1 MAVCLNTESANKM
14 FRIMVHDEYF
24 VDKSGLIEI
33 VNARI
38 NTMNRYLCV
47 TKPRRF
53 GKTSVL
59 NMLGAYY
66 CRAYDT
72 SALFER
78 LNISKSKSYRE
89 HLNRYNV
96 IHLCLNRLPDYG
108 NAFDDYISIIRDSI
122 KYDIQEAYPKV
133 CDKEFGSIVD
143 MLAATGD
150 QFIFI
155 IDEWDYMFSHE
166 LYPEHY
172 GDFLEF
178 LRNLLKDQPYVAL
191 VYMTGVLPVKKYSTG
206 SALNMF
212 KEYTMLKDPHFEKYF
227 GFTGDE
233 VKALCARQQ
242 ALTMDEL
249 SEWYDGYQARD
260 GARLYNPRSVVCALE
275 DAVCQSYWTRTGKLD
290 EVLFFL
296 KYNIGEVRDDVVKMI
311 NGMPVRI
318 SIEEEYS
325 AGQGNPKNREE
336 IYSAMIIYGLLSYY
350 DGEISIPNK
359 ELMLEFQKALKDDDF
374 GYVAELVRNSDEVL
388 EATLDKKG
396 DIVASYLHNIH
407 NSELPILKYND
418 ENSLSCVVT
427 LAYLSA
433 RNKYKIERE
442 EKSGK
447 GFADFIFH
455 PRRRD
460 LPGILLELKADA
472 APEAAIS
479 QIKNKEYCQKLWQE
493 EVKNILAVGL
503 SYDTKKKNHQ
513 CVIEEITMPDDRI
526 KNSQK

>member
-14 FRIMVHDEYF
+14 FRVMVHDEYF

-191 VYMTGVLPVKKYSTG
+191 AYMTGILPVKKYG
-206 SALNMF
+206 EHSALNMF
-212 KEYTMLKDPHFEKYF
+212 WEYSMTDQKALEEYT
-227 GFTGDE
+227 GFTDNE
-233 VKALCARQQ
+233 VKMLCQQ
-242 ALTMDEL
+242 YKMDFAET
-249 SEWYDGYQARD
+249 SSWYDGYIFTKFQHI
-260 GARLYNPRSVVCALE
+260 YNPRSVVEAMSCHKF
-275 DAVCQSYWTRTGKLD
+275 SNYWTST
-290 EVLFFL
+290 EVYDAL
-296 KYNIGEVRDDVVKMI
+296 KTYIEMDFCGLRESIVQMLAGARIKVNTLSFKNDMHNFKVKDDVLTLLI
-311 NGMPVRI
+311 HLGYLAYD
-318 SIEEEYS
+318 SAAEE
-325 AGQGNPKNREE
+325 AF
-336 IYSAMIIYGLLSYY
+336 
-350 DGEISIPNK
+350 IPNK
-359 ELMLEFQKALKDDDF
+359 EIIREFENAMSVGGWAEVVRVLNASEKLLNDTLACDSQS
-374 GYVAELVRNSDEVL
+374 VADGLDRAHTEV
-388 EATLDKKG
+388 
-396 DIVASYLHNIH
+396 S
-407 NSELPILKYND
+407 SILTYND
-418 ENSLSCVVT
+418 ENSLSCAIG
-427 LAYLSA
+427 LAYYSA
-433 RNKYKIERE
+433 RKDYKIIRE
-442 EKSGK
+442 FPTGK
-447 GFADFIFH
+447 GFADIVF
-455 PRRRD
+455 
-460 LPGILLELKADA
+460 LPLPHANKPALVIELKYAKTAQTALQQIKDRHYTQSFEDYSGEILLIGINYDKDN
-472 APEAAIS
+472 
-479 QIKNKEYCQKLWQE
+479 KNKPHC
-493 EVKNILAVGL
+493 
-503 SYDTKKKNHQ
+503 
-513 CVIEEITMPDDRI
+513 CVIESVR
-526 KNSQK
+526 K